1 MFLYVKLRLSA
12 TRSLVERLC
21 YPWTAQTRR
30 QYRSVLQKKA
40 FLLEPGIARRI
51 GVGAYDKSEPEP
63 EFTLNFEPEDMQE
76 RVRVAFDQMKIPG
89 TKRTLYFCILLN
101 TGNKRCRAT
110 IALRNTGER

>member
-1 MFLYVKLRLSA
+1 MLPMD
-12 TRSLVERLC
+12 RSDKKTIQKRFTEE
-21 YPWTAQTRR
+21 
-30 QYRSVLQKKA
+30 SV
-40 FLLEPGIARRI
+40 LLEPGIARRI

-63 EFTLNFEPEDMQE
+63 EFTLSFEPEDMRE

-101 TGNKRCRAT
+101 TGDKRCRAT